1 MYCVFNYQE
10 FRDLRLVILYEERT
24 IMSLTERCFLSYVDF
39 TIDESTFED
48 SSLRLSPPVAPYQ
61 PVVVDFPRFQRLV
74 EEHGETG
81 EGVGSGERGGGEL
94 SSIAH
99 TGSQQGGGNVTVDS
113 NMDLPKGRGVCV

>member
-1 MYCVFNYQE
+1 M
-10 FRDLRLVILYEERT
+10 
-24 IMSLTERCFLSYVDF
+24 
-39 TIDESTFED
+39 
-48 SSLRLSPPVAPYQ
+48 APYQ

-81 EGVGSGERGGGEL
+81 EGVGSGERGGGEVGERVEGDEL

-113 NMDLPKGRGVCV
+113 NMDLPKGRCACVTRIKCRTTVLMCCLPCDLVAV